1 LREDHHRLLNSAG
14 TDVSRYGLVNQE
26 TDRMVNTLNTLAE
39 QVGQWLKLRR
49 SIASTH
55 EDASQQ
61 LVIG

>member
-1 LREDHHRLLNSAG
+1 
-14 TDVSRYGLVNQE
+14 
-26 TDRMVNTLNTLAE
+26 MVNTLNTLAE